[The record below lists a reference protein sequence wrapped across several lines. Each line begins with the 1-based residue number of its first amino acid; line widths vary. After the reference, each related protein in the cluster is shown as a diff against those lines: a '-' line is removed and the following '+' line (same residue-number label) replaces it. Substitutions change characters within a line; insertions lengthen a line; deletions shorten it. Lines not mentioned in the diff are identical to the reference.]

1 MSDLPAH
8 PETGSAA
15 DTGPASEDPIGG
27 WSRRRRALVIAAVI
41 GLVVLVAVLHLAG
54 VVGGESH

>member
-8 PETGSAA
+8 PETGPA
-15 DTGPASEDPIGG
+15 GPTDPVPAPAIGG
-27 WSRRRRALVIAAVI
+27 WSRRRRALVIAGVVG
-41 GLVVLVAVLHLAG
+41 GLVLFVVLHLTG